1 MQDFSR
7 VSLKGSQETVEY
19 RKEHRTEDMPR
30 KFLNEGTVTGWGILS
45 SH

>member
-19 RKEHRTEDMPR
+19 RKDPSVDGDLGYAAKVLE
-30 KFLNEGTVTGWGILS
+30 
-45 SH
+45 